1 MMSRKKTRGVLCF
14 RGGQD
19 EGDGGGLDSV
29 DGEKARKETELFK
42 SMMEDFEKKLGRLMM
57 SSDRERQLMDLVND
71 NSADLQRENLVLK
84 EENKRLDTL
93 NREAEKQLIMTEGNY
108 KNLAVQYNTSK
119 EILRAV
125 NDRLTDMKVVIEK
138 HKEEKADLQGELKA
152 QKDKINN
159 LKSQLMAMDDGKTK
173 CEKQQ
178 EELAKEKQQLQL
190 LLIKRDELNQNR
202 LRMAW
207 LRFHEIK
214 EERDSLL
221 ASVSKKSPPSCT
233 PQIMAAPP
241 EINESYYP
249 SSDALP
255 EHLIFETRIMKL
267 EMTLFRRNKLIEIL
281 TDRLRALTPD
291 FSLTSD
297 PEVAAYVDDD
307 LEREIG
313 LQLSDVVSQ
322 ESSEAQ
328 LTSNSFFSI

>member
-1 MMSRKKTRGVLCF
+1 
-14 RGGQD
+14 
-19 EGDGGGLDSV
+19 
-29 DGEKARKETELFK
+29 
-42 SMMEDFEKKLGRLMM
+42 MMEDFEKKLGRLMM
-57 SSDRERQLMDLVND
+57 SSDRERQLMDLVKD

>member
-29 DGEKARKETELFK
+29 DVEKARKETELFK

-57 SSDRERQLMDLVND
+57 SSDRERQLMDLVKD

-249 SSDALP
+249 SSDTLP

>member
-57 SSDRERQLMDLVND
+57 SSDRERQLMDLVKD

-152 QKDKINN
+152 QKNKINN

>member
-57 SSDRERQLMDLVND
+57 SSDRERQLMDLVKD

-125 NDRLTDMKVVIEK
+125 NDRITDMKVVIEK

>member
-57 SSDRERQLMDLVND
+57 SSDRERQLMDLVKD

-159 LKSQLMAMDDGKTK
+159 FKSQLMAMDDGKTK

-249 SSDALP
+249 SSDTLP

>member
-57 SSDRERQLMDLVND
+57 SSDRERQLMDLVKD

-291 FSLTSD
+291 FSFTSD
-297 PEVAAYVDDD
+297 PEVAAYIDDD

>member
-1 MMSRKKTRGVLCF
+1 MMSRKKARGVLCF

-19 EGDGGGLDSV
+19 EGDVRGLDSV

-57 SSDRERQLMDLVND
+57 SSDRERQLMDLVKD
-71 NSADLQRENLVLK
+71 NSADLQRENMVLK

-93 NREAEKQLIMTEGNY
+93 NREAEKQLIMGEGNY

-125 NDRLTDMKVVIEK
+125 NDRLTDMKMVLEK
-138 HKEEKADLQGELKA
+138 HKEEKADLQSELKA

-207 LRFHEIK
+207 YGNI
-214 EERDSLL
+214 
-221 ASVSKKSPPSCT
+221 
-233 PQIMAAPP
+233 I
-241 EINESYYP
+241 
-249 SSDALP
+249 
-255 EHLIFETRIMKL
+255 
-267 EMTLFRRNKLIEIL
+267 
-281 TDRLRALTPD
+281 
-291 FSLTSD
+291 
-297 PEVAAYVDDD
+297 
-307 LEREIG
+307 
-313 LQLSDVVSQ
+313 
-322 ESSEAQ
+322 
-328 LTSNSFFSI
+328 

>member
-57 SSDRERQLMDLVND
+57 SSDRERQLMGLVKD

>member
-42 SMMEDFEKKLGRLMM
+42 SMMEDFVKKLGRLMM
-57 SSDRERQLMDLVND
+57 SSDRERQLMDLVKD

>member
-57 SSDRERQLMDLVND
+57 SSDRERQLMDLVKD

-291 FSLTSD
+291 FSFTSD

-313 LQLSDVVSQ
+313 LQLSDVVSH

>member
-19 EGDGGGLDSV
+19 EGDGGGLDYV

-57 SSDRERQLMDLVND
+57 SSDRERQLMDLVKD

-159 LKSQLMAMDDGKTK
+159 FKSQLMAMDDGKTK

>member
-57 SSDRERQLMDLVND
+57 SSDRERQLMDLVKD

-221 ASVSKKSPPSCT
+221 ASVSKKSPPSRT

-241 EINESYYP
+241 EINEGYYP

>member
-19 EGDGGGLDSV
+19 EGDRGGLDSV

-57 SSDRERQLMDLVND
+57 SSDRERQLMDLVKD

>member
-57 SSDRERQLMDLVND
+57 SSDRERQLMDLVKD

-108 KNLAVQYNTSK
+108 KNFAVQYNTSK

>member
-57 SSDRERQLMDLVND
+57 SSDRERQLMDLVKD

>member
-57 SSDRERQLMDLVND
+57 SSDRERQLMDLVKD

-178 EELAKEKQQLQL
+178 DELAKEKQQLQL

>member
-57 SSDRERQLMDLVND
+57 SSDRERQLMDLVKD

-221 ASVSKKSPPSCT
+221 ASVSKKSPPSRT

>member
-57 SSDRERQLMDLVND
+57 SSDRERQLMDLVKD

-93 NREAEKQLIMTEGNY
+93 NSEAEKQLIMTEGNY

-178 EELAKEKQQLQL
+178 DELAKEKQQLQL

>member
-57 SSDRERQLMDLVND
+57 SSDRERQLMDLVKD

-159 LKSQLMAMDDGKTK
+159 LKSQLMAVDDGKTK

-221 ASVSKKSPPSCT
+221 ASVSKKSPPSRT

-241 EINESYYP
+241 EINEGYYP

>member
-57 SSDRERQLMDLVND
+57 SSDRERQLMDLVKD

-249 SSDALP
+249 SSDTLP

>member
-42 SMMEDFEKKLGRLMM
+42 SMMDDFEKKLGRLMM
-57 SSDRERQLMDLVND
+57 SSDRERQLMDLVKD

>member
-42 SMMEDFEKKLGRLMM
+42 SMMEDFVKKLGRLMM
-57 SSDRERQLMDLVND
+57 SSDRERQLMDLVKD

-249 SSDALP
+249 SSDTLP

>member
-29 DGEKARKETELFK
+29 DVEKARKETELFK

-57 SSDRERQLMDLVND
+57 SSDRERQLMDLVKD

>member
-1 MMSRKKTRGVLCF
+1 M
-14 RGGQD
+14 
-19 EGDGGGLDSV
+19 DSV

-57 SSDRERQLMDLVND
+57 SSDRERQLMDLVKD

-249 SSDALP
+249 SSDTLP

-313 LQLSDVVSQ
+313 LQWSDVVSQ

>member
-57 SSDRERQLMDLVND
+57 SSDRERQLMDLVKD

-178 EELAKEKQQLQL
+178 YELAKEKQQLQL

>member
-57 SSDRERQLMDLVND
+57 SSDRERQLMDLVKD

-159 LKSQLMAMDDGKTK
+159 LKSQLMAMDDGKTM

-241 EINESYYP
+241 EINENYYP

>member
-1 MMSRKKTRGVLCF
+1 MMSRKKSRGVLCF

-19 EGDGGGLDSV
+19 EGDVRRLDSV
-29 DGEKARKETELFK
+29 DGEKERKETELFK
-42 SMMEDFEKKLGRLMM
+42 LMMEDFEKKLGRLMM
-57 SSDRERQLMDLVND
+57 SSERERQLMDLVKD
-71 NSADLQRENLVLK
+71 NSADLQRENMVLK

-93 NREAEKQLIMTEGNY
+93 NRKAENQLIMAEGNY
-108 KNLAVQYNTSK
+108 KNLSVQYNTSK

-125 NDRLTDMKVVIEK
+125 NDRLTDMKMVIEK
-138 HKEEKADLQGELKA
+138 QKEEKADLQSELKT

-178 EELAKEKQQLQL
+178 EELTKEKQQLQL

-221 ASVSKKSPPSCT
+221 ASVSKKSLPSRT

-241 EINESYYP
+241 EINEGYP
-249 SSDALP
+249 TTDTLP

-281 TDRLRALTPD
+281 TDRLRALSPD

>member
-57 SSDRERQLMDLVND
+57 SSDRERQLMDLVKD

-241 EINESYYP
+241 EINEGYYP